1 MARLLMMTRLCI
13 LFMILLFR
21 KWVQWELQWHLK
33 KRGKHW
39 SFFLRYVFSLILT
52 AVSSSLPYKVSG
64 LAQRIHD
71 NSTLGQKF
79 QELIANDTELKS
91 NKHALDCC
99 VTTHWNSDFDCLAA
113 HLHFKNIIQSLTGVS
128 ENKLK
133 SYRLSDEL
141 WDLADD
147 VQEVLL
153 VWFLLH
159 IQFRIYLMKI

>member
-1 MARLLMMTRLCI
+1 M
-13 LFMILLFR
+13 
-21 KWVQWELQWHLK
+21 
-33 KRGKHW
+33 
-39 SFFLRYVFSLILT
+39 
-52 AVSSSLPYKVSG
+52 
-64 LAQRIHD
+64 
-71 NSTLGQKF
+71 
-79 QELIANDTELKS
+79 S

-99 VTTHWNSDFDCLAA
+99 VTTRWNSDFDCLAA

-153 VWFLLH
+153 V
-159 IQFRIYLMKI
+159 